1 MIEDRPSGRQAV
13 IGSWQRLEERL
24 AEVQVR
30 RGGRWAWRAATLIA
44 AATLIGQPPR
54 PARSRAAAVI
64 IRMLWAP
71 TVFGWIVLLSPAA
84 LADRTTV
91 QLVPCEPGPERRLAV
106 DGSVSACRL
115 AAAADLL
122 VDPAGGNGK
131 VPCAAGSAVEFH
143 RNGATLT
150 VTSMPRWSSGRPWKV
165 PATGTIWWMSRPT
178 ATRICQTHLRQYLYY
193 LPPEWVDL

>member
-1 MIEDRPSGRQAV
+1 MP
-13 IGSWQRLEERL
+13 
-24 AEVQVR
+24 
-30 RGGRWAWRAATLIA
+30 ATLTA
-44 AATLIGQPPR
+44 ASTLIGQPPR
-54 PARSRAAAVI
+54 PARSRAAAAI

-71 TVFGWIVLLSPAA
+71 TVFGWIVLLPPAA

-91 QLVPCEPGPERRLAV
+91 QDVPCEPGPERRLAV

-143 RNGATLT
+143 RNGYLSFCEAAGAAA
-150 VTSMPRWSSGRPWKV
+150 SYRDRAGRE
-165 PATGTIWWMSRPT
+165 
-178 ATRICQTHLRQYLYY
+178 TRCLAKARLAFGEGGYLEYCS
-193 LPPEWVDL
+193 